1 MTEKQI
7 ADVVGMVHQALGAA
21 ARASIGPLLIGA
33 LVGLVVGFLQ
43 AATSIQDNTTATVLK
58 IACVGL
64 FLFFGFSLV
73 SGPVL
78 DLARICFAKIGT
90 VGNA

>member
-1 MTEKQI
+1 MSETQI
-7 ADVVGMVHQALGAA
+7 DEIIRMVHRALSAA
-21 ARASIGPLLIGA
+21 TKASMGPLLIA
-33 LVGLVVGFLQ
+33 ACVGLVVGFLQ
-43 AATSIQDNTTATVLK
+43 AAMSIQDNTTATVLK

-64 FLFFGFSLV
+64 FLFVGFELV

-90 VGNA
+90 AGNA

>member
-1 MTEKQI
+1 
-7 ADVVGMVHQALGAA
+7 
-21 ARASIGPLLIGA
+21 
-33 LVGLVVGFLQ
+33 
-43 AATSIQDNTTATVLK
+43 VLK